1 MRTVCAC
8 KACDERAPRGARR
21 ACQPPM
27 PICTRF
33 SGRTFGIAVAWKY
46 GVVCIRSSRSVSWMS
61 ACRSKWM
68 IPAAGG
74 ARGVRAV
81 GAVGGPRR
89 PRRVPSHTDALRRH
103 RRQPAHRREADR
115 VVAAE
120 DDGEGARRRDVRH
133 RVRDLVERLLDVRR
147 DREDVARVAPVRS
160 RQVWVRGVGEL
171 RRIAP
176 GIAPRIAPRERTASS
191 ARGGRRRARSCTAST
206 APRSG
211 GSPAARSACRCGT
224 SCRRRTARPSPP
236 RRSCRRGARPRGTAP
251 S

>member
-1 MRTVCAC
+1 MEVRRRVHPLVEISLLDVGVPVEVDDPC
-8 KACDERAPRGARR
+8 RGRR
-21 ACQPPM
+21 A
-27 PICTRF
+27 
-33 SGRTFGIAVAWKY
+33 G
-46 GVVCIRSSRSVSWMS
+46 
-61 ACRSKWM
+61 
-68 IPAAGG
+68 
-74 ARGVRAV
+74 GVRAV
-81 GAVGGPRR
+81 GAVGGGPRR
-89 PRRVPSHTDALRRH
+89 PRRVPSRTDALRRH

-115 VVAAE
+115 MVAAE

-224 SCRRRTARPSPP
+224 SCRRRTARPSPS